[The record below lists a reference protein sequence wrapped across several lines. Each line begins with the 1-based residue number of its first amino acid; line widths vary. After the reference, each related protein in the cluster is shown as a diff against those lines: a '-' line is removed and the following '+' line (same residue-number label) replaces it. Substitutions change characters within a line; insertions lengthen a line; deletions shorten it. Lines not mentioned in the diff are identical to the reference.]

1 VLAREHERQLDLI
14 AIDLHRGLPR
24 VLLDDGEEVRQKL
37 ALRVGQVGALDQRDL
52 VLDGIDGLAR
62 NGRLG
67 RAARLA
73 PLGLGCV
80 VVLGLLGL
88 PGLGLQAAR
97 AVALV
102 RNRNPSS

>member
-1 VLAREHERQLDLI
+1 
-14 AIDLHRGLPR
+14 
-24 VLLDDGEEVRQKL
+24 VLLDDGEQVRQEL

-52 VLDGIDGLAR
+52 VLEGVDGLAR

-67 RAARLA
+67 RAALA
-73 PLGLGCV
+73 TVGLGCV

>member
-1 VLAREHERQLDLI
+1 
-14 AIDLHRGLPR
+14 
-24 VLLDDGEEVRQKL
+24 VLLDDGEQVRQEL
-37 ALRVGQVGALDQRDL
+37 ALRAGQVGALDQRDL
-52 VLDGIDGLAR
+52 VLDGVDGLAR

-67 RAARLA
+67 CAARLA
-73 PLGLGCV
+73 PVGLACV

-88 PGLGLQAAR
+88 GGLGLQAAR

>member
-1 VLAREHERQLDLI
+1 
-14 AIDLHRGLPR
+14 
-24 VLLDDGEEVRQKL
+24 VLLDDGEQVRQEL

-52 VLDGIDGLAR
+52 VLEGVDGLAR

-67 RAARLA
+67 RAALA
-73 PLGLGCV
+73 PVGLGCV